1 MKAESEGEI
10 TVEAIAGAA
19 GGKAIVPVVVVNIL
33 NGTTRAKVAAN
44 SQPVALVGNL
54 TVYAKS
60 NKKKSTRASGKAA
73 GSSVAVGGAVTV
85 SAGKL
90 HQYAY
95 MNRKVTGA
103 KDISVKAESGNS
115 AETISI
121 AGANGADAPSEDDSN
136 SDSSDDSDP
145 QSPDNLV
152 NKALASGKKVGS
164 GTDGISETES
174 KTPQSAETTKEK

>member
-1 MKAESEGEI
+1 M
-10 TVEAIAGAA
+10 
-19 GGKAIVPVVVVNIL
+19 
-33 NGTTRAKVAAN
+33 
-44 SQPVALVGNL
+44 
-54 TVYAKS
+54 
-60 NKKKSTRASGKAA
+60 
-73 GSSVAVGGAVTV
+73 TV

-103 KDISVKAESGNS
+103 KDISVKAESRKLGRDHQHCRCQWS
-115 AETISI
+115 RCT
-121 AGANGADAPSEDDSN
+121 SEDDSN

-174 KTPQSAETTKEK
+174 KTPQSPETTRRKK